1 MDLKKVNLHPYV
13 DYKISNVM
21 SVKEKFGFRV
31 TLYYSDG
38 ERKICQHAG
47 YAKRA
52 EANKARNGV
61 IAQLHTGTYVVYPN
75 IKVRELLVY
84 WLEQIMRPE
93 SSFTANSYHTYKNCI
108 DKHIIP
114 QIGNLKL
121 MTLNQGHLSKL
132 YKSLTE
138 KYTSIPKLAKTIL
151 NTSMRYALDKHLIMS
166 NPCTDVDLPKQTKK
180 DKYHTIVVEEAKTYN
195 LEQVKLL
202 LEASKE
208 SRIHMQIMFALLM
221 GLRKSEINGLKYSD
235 VDFVHHKLKI
245 QRQLGEDLHAEENG
259 KCMNSKSKQEI
270 RPKTRSSYRE
280 LDIPDYVYHE
290 ILEER
295 KRYERNRSRRQK
307 GKWVFQDMGYICC
320 SSYGR
325 PRSKD
330 YHFKHYKE
338 LLEKTGLP
346 HIRFHDLRKTY
357 ATLLMKNNI
366 NQKAVATALGHAK
379 SIITVDTYT
388 DIQAIIEDCV
398 DELQE
403 FISEVHPYDD
413 TDRVL
418 LWEMFKEAIEVQE
431 EGPEEIERMEERKK
445 EKVQTP
451 MVYDYSDVI
460 ELADINDWFA
470 GEG

>member
-1 MDLKKVNLHPYV
+1 MHPYV
-13 DYKISNVM
+13 DYKISNIM
-21 SVKEKFGFRV
+21 SVKGKVGFRV
-31 TLYYSDG
+31 KLYYADG
-38 ERKICQHAG
+38 EEKICQHAG
-47 YAKRA
+47 YEKKT
-52 EANKARNGV
+52 EANKARNGI
-61 IAQLHTGTYVVYPN
+61 IAQLHMGTYVVYSN

-84 WLEQIMRPE
+84 WMEEVMKPE

-132 YKSLTE
+132 YKLLTD

-151 NTSMRYALDKHLIMS
+151 NTSMRYALDKHLIMN
-166 NPCTDVDLPKQTKK
+166 NPCVDVDLPKQIKK

-202 LEASKE
+202 LEMSKD
-208 SRIHMQIMFALLM
+208 SRIHMQIVFALLM

-235 VDFVHHKLKI
+235 VDFAHHKLRI
-245 QRQLGEDLHAEENG
+245 QRQLGEDLHAEESE
-259 KCMNSKSKQEI
+259 KCVKSKTKQEI
-270 RPKTRSSYRE
+270 RPKTRSSCRE

-295 KRYERNRSRRQK
+295 KRYERNRSRRQN

-366 NQKAVATALGHAK
+366 NQKAVARALGHAK

-388 DIQAIIEDCV
+388 DMQAIIEDCI

-403 FISEVHPYDD
+403 FISEVHPYDY
-413 TDRVL
+413 TDRTL
-418 LWEMFKEAIEVQE
+418 LWEMFQEVIEIQE
-431 EGPEEIERMEERKK
+431 EGTEEVEKMEERK
-445 EKVQTP
+445 EKKAQTSI
-451 MVYDYSDVI
+451 VYDYSDVT
-460 ELADINDWFA
+460 ELADINEWFA
-470 GEG
+470 GGSVAK